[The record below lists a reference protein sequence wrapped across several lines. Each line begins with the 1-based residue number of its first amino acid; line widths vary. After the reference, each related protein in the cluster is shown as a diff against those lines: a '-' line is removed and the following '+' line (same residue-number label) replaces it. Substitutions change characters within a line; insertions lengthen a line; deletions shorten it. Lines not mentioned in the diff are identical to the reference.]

1 MVVFR
6 STQIF
11 EHSGCITSSRALK
24 GTLTNEKIASFN
36 DLAYKNVTKQRLKK
50 KLDSRI
56 MRNVEQIEAVEER
69 IKKVVST
76 LNFDELEEE
85 ETPENLR
92 TFTCA
97 LTTG

>member
-1 MVVFR
+1 
-6 STQIF
+6 
-11 EHSGCITSSRALK
+11 
-24 GTLTNEKIASFN
+24 
-36 DLAYKNVTKQRLKK
+36 
-50 KLDSRI
+50 